1 MVEEK
6 KAQKTQEDEST
17 QMIQRQSNKKKTDP
31 FHWKLISDFC
41 THKKRKKKISAA
53 AANAKHQNDSLYVF

>member
-17 QMIQRQSNKKKTDP
+17 QMIQRQSNKKKRTR
-31 FHWKLISDFC
+31 FIGS
-41 THKKRKKKISAA
+41 
-53 AANAKHQNDSLYVF
+53 